1 MHPSYRGAQ
10 MSIIPEEL
18 LTRGVAEIIV
28 ESELRAKLNA
38 GKKLRLKQ
46 GFDPSRPDMHIGHAV
61 GLRKL
66 KKFQEL
72 GHTIVLIVGDWTAQI
87 GDPSGRDV
95 TRPRLTAEKVRENA
109 LTYMEQF
116 FRVIDRDK
124 TEVRW
129 QSEWFG
135 TFKLENAL
143 DLAGRFTLAH
153 MLSHDTFRKR
163 YEAGAPLT
171 ILELMYPMLQG
182 YDSVAIKAD
191 VEFGGT
197 DQKFNNLAGRELQSQ
212 MGLQPQDVFLLP
224 LIPGTDGRK
233 MGKSFDNTVD
243 ILLSPEDM
251 FGKVMSMADDV
262 MPLYFEVLTDVP
274 MADITEFRHILS
286 TGQGN
291 PMDIKKLLA
300 GHVVTQFISADA
312 AVRGRESFERQ
323 FQRREVP
330 DEMPEYALSQPTAIL
345 DVLVASNLA
354 SSKSEARRLVD
365 GGGVKINGEKV
376 AGYDT
381 LVTPV
386 AVIQKG
392 RHYVRITAAS

>member
-1 MHPSYRGAQ
+1 

-354 SSKSEARRLVD
+354 SSKREARRLVD

>member
-1 MHPSYRGAQ
+1 MAA
-10 MSIIPEEL
+10 IPEEL

-87 GDPSGRDV
+87 GDPSGRDA

-124 TEVRW
+124 TEIRW

-135 TFKLENAL
+135 QFKLENAL

-163 YEAGAPLT
+163 YEAGQSLT

-182 YDSVAIKAD
+182 YDSVVVKAD

-197 DQKFNNLAGRELQSQ
+197 DQKFNNLAGRELQAQ
-212 MGLQPQDVFLLP
+212 MGQTPQDVFLLP

-243 ILLSPEDM
+243 ILLTPENM

-262 MPLYFEVLTDVP
+262 MPLYYEVLTDVP
-274 MADITEFRHILS
+274 LADVAEMTHVIQ
-286 TGQGN
+286 TGTGN
-291 PMDIKKLLA
+291 PMDIKKRLA
-300 GHVVTQFISADA
+300 AEIVAQFHSPSDA
-312 AVRGRESFERQ
+312 IRAREAFERQ
-323 FQRREVP
+323 FQRREMP
-330 DEMPEYALSQPTAIL
+330 DEMPEFAISQPTTIL
-345 DVLVASNLA
+345 DLLVSTSLA
-354 SSKSEARRLVD
+354 SSKSEGRRLID
-365 GGGVKINGEKV
+365 GGGVKLNGEKV
-376 AGYDT
+376 SAYDT
-381 LVTPV
+381 LVAPI

-392 RHYVRITAAS
+392 RHFARIIAG

>member
-1 MHPSYRGAQ
+1 

-286 TGQGN
+286 TGHGN

-330 DEMPEYALSQPTAIL
+330 DEMPEYAISQPTAIL

>member
-1 MHPSYRGAQ
+1 

-312 AVRGRESFERQ
+312 AIRGRESFERQ

-330 DEMPEYALSQPTAIL
+330 DEMPEYAISQPMPIL
-345 DVLVASNLA
+345 DVLVAAGLA
-354 SSKSEARRLVD
+354 ASKSEARRLVD
-365 GGGVKINGEKV
+365 GGGVKVNGEKV
-376 AGYDT
+376 SGYDA
-381 LVTPV
+381 LVAPI

-392 RHYVRITAAS
+392 RHYARIIAG

>member
-28 ESELRAKLNA
+28 ESELLAKLNA

-330 DEMPEYALSQPTAIL
+330 DEMPEYAISQPTAIL

>member
-1 MHPSYRGAQ
+1 

-163 YEAGAPLT
+163 YESGAPLT

-243 ILLSPEDM
+243 IMLSPEDM

-274 MADITEFRHILS
+274 MAQISEFRHILS
-286 TGQGN
+286 SGQGN

-300 GHVVTQFISADA
+300 GEVVTQFISAEA
-312 AVRGRESFERQ
+312 AIRGRESFERQ

-330 DEMPEYALSQPTAIL
+330 DEMPEFAISQPMPIL
-345 DVLVASNLA
+345 DVLVAAGLA
-354 SSKSEARRLVD
+354 TSKSEARRLVD
-365 GGGVKINGEKV
+365 GGGVKVNGEKV
-376 AGYDT
+376 SGYDA
-381 LVTPV
+381 LVAPI

-392 RHYVRITAAS
+392 RHYARIIAG

>member
-1 MHPSYRGAQ
+1 

>member
-1 MHPSYRGAQ
+1 

-330 DEMPEYALSQPTAIL
+330 DEMPEYAISQPTAIL

-354 SSKSEARRLVD
+354 TSKSEARRLVD
-365 GGGVKINGEKV
+365 GGGVKVNGEKV